1 MAELEGKSSAVSQQ
15 PPIHSPQPSW
25 LSLAPATFSLLYS
38 SSLRNQKGIY
48 NIKKWR
54 KTLKF
59 SDSRFQ
65 KQKYT
70 STSVKSQHQ
79 IFRLSELSPEEDKGF
94 ASQQEKQYQ
103 HQRLLVSRPGYCSG
117 PGGREV
123 ILEVFIRQ
131 NQILSRWCLTHLM
144 MLEDRTLHPAGA
156 ALVSCVI
163 QALQIDWESL
173 ASEKCTNDVYSSEDF
188 HQVNSSVKSRN
199 NIARLQKPPFKPHSV
214 TNLPKSKSYTHTPTL
229 YLDFR
234 LGQGAKHSQP
244 IPKGWTSFIYTI
256 SGNVY
261 IGPDDTQQKIEPHH
275 TAVLGEGDSVQ
286 VENKDPERNH
296 FVLIA
301 GEPLRE
307 PVVQHGPFVMN
318 TDEEIS

>member
-59 SDSRFQ
+59 SDFRFQ

-103 HQRLLVSRPGYCSG
+103 HQRLLVSR
-117 PGGREV
+117 
-123 ILEVFIRQ
+123 LE
-131 NQILSRWCLTHLM
+131 
-144 MLEDRTLHPAGA
+144 
-156 ALVSCVI
+156 
-163 QALQIDWESL
+163 
-173 ASEKCTNDVYSSEDF
+173 
-188 HQVNSSVKSRN
+188 
-199 NIARLQKPPFKPHSV
+199 
-214 TNLPKSKSYTHTPTL
+214 
-229 YLDFR
+229 
-234 LGQGAKHSQP
+234 
-244 IPKGWTSFIYTI
+244 
-256 SGNVY
+256 
-261 IGPDDTQQKIEPHH
+261 
-275 TAVLGEGDSVQ
+275 
-286 VENKDPERNH
+286 
-296 FVLIA
+296 
-301 GEPLRE
+301 
-307 PVVQHGPFVMN
+307 
-318 TDEEIS
+318 